1 MVVTSKYLYNIL
13 AKEVDGQ
20 EIAENI
26 NIFLKE
32 IEQSRHKL
40 IPNRFYAKH
49 MQSTCIE

>member
-1 MVVTSKYLYNIL
+1 MVVSKNLYNIHT
-13 AKEVDGQ
+13 KEVDGQ
-20 EIAENI
+20 DIAENI

-32 IEQSRHKL
+32 VEQSRHKL

>member
-26 NIFLKE
+26 NKFLKE
-32 IEQSRHKL
+32 VEQSRH
-40 IPNRFYAKH
+40 N
-49 MQSTCIE
+49 

>member
-1 MVVTSKYLYNIL
+1 MVVSTNLYNIHT
-13 AKEVDGQ
+13 KEVDGQ
-20 EIAENI
+20 DIAENI

-32 IEQSRHKL
+32 VEQSRHKL